1 MNTQH
6 PAPSTQHP
14 TSAVILAGGKSSR
27 MGRPKALLPFDGE
40 PLIVHTV
47 RTLARLFAD
56 IVVVAAPGQELPPLP
71 VTFVRDEVA
80 YQGPVGGIYYGL
92 RAACT
97 EVCFV
102 TSCDAPFLNLS
113 FIAHLISHIA
123 NYDVVVPFWQ
133 QRLQPLHAVYRRSVA
148 PLLHEQ
154 LERGELRPIF
164 LYQKVRTREVSADEI
179 SRFDPEGLSFRNLNS
194 PEDYQAALTLWQN
207 NRQKDQTETETETK
221 TEMENASPSY
231 SSLVTRHSSLVT
243 RPNPVS
249 VSNLCL
255 TCTVELFGVARLKA
269 KTAIVPL
276 TLPAGATLGDALA
289 ALAETVPELIGPVL
303 TADHRALTSGYAC
316 NLNGTEFTRDL
327 HTPIR
332 PGDSLLILS
341 SDAGG

>member
-133 QRLQPLHAVYRRSVA
+133 ERLQPLHAVYRRSVA

-231 SSLVTRHSSLVT
+231 SSLVT